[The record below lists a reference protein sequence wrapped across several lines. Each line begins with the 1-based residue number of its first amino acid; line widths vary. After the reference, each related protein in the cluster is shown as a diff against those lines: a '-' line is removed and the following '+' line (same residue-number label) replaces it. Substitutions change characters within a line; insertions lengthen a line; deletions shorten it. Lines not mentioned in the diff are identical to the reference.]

1 MCTLYNVYK
10 EYLLCTHFL
19 CIRSIAN
26 VQRIDYTQYR
36 IHYKYIAE
44 VLEKIMRRT
53 EMIDRPS

>member
-1 MCTLYNVYK
+1 MCTLYNVHK

-36 IHYKYIAE
+36 IHLCRMLCVKCLVYSLYTIQDT
-44 VLEKIMRRT
+44 L
-53 EMIDRPS
+53 